1 MSAKKRGLGR
11 GLDALLSSSKPTPS
25 ASKEQDTSNVTEAV
39 KNAAGPNNSE
49 LQKLPI
55 EFLHSGKY
63 QPRKDMSEEA
73 LEELASS
80 IRSQGIIQPIVVRPI
95 AQNSFEIIAG
105 ERRWRAAQI
114 AKLETVPCIIKDVP
128 DEAAVAI
135 ALIENIQREDLNAM
149 EEAVALNRL
158 LNEFELTHQQVA
170 DAVGK
175 SRTTVTNLLR
185 LNNLN
190 SDVKILLEHGDIE
203 MGHARCL
210 LALEGEAQSDAARLA
225 VAKALTVRETEK
237 LVRSILEPVPA
248 KEIAEKDP
256 DVKQLEQ
263 QLAENL
269 GAKVEINYNK
279 KGKGKL
285 VISYTNLDELD
296 GILNRINQDKAST
309 QVAKLAGLSII
320 SPVFTP

>member
-11 GLDALLSSSKPTPS
+11 GLDALLSSSKPAPS
-25 ASKEQDTSNVTEAV
+25 ANNQQQATAATEQVSNVVAEQS
-39 KNAAGPNNSE
+39 KGE
-49 LQKLPI
+49 LQKLAI
-55 EFLHSGKY
+55 EFLQSGKY

-80 IRSQGIIQPIVVRPI
+80 IRAQGIIQPIVVRQI
-95 AQNSFEIIAG
+95 GADKYEIIAG
-105 ERRWRAAQI
+105 ERRWRAAQL
-114 AKLETVPCIIKDVP
+114 AKLDTVPCIIKDVP

-149 EEAVALNRL
+149 EEAIALNRL

-170 DAVGK
+170 EAVGK

-190 SDVKILLEHGDIE
+190 EDVKILLEHGDIE

-210 LALEGEAQSDAARLA
+210 LALEGEAQSDAARFA

-237 LVRSILEPVPA
+237 LVHSILEPAPK
-248 KEIAEKDP
+248 KEQQEKDP

-263 QLAENL
+263 KLAENL

-285 VISYTNLDELD
+285 VISYTSLDELD
-296 GILNRINQDKAST
+296 GILSRIN
-309 QVAKLAGLSII
+309 
-320 SPVFTP
+320 